1 MLVNEAKQKI
11 CPFIFNTTS
20 TALGETQGYHINC
33 ICSDCM
39 AWVYTKETEK
49 TESKRY
55 IKALCKCGKSEDMEH
70 ICWECGDVASEHRGG
85 FEKTYTYGDDTK
97 QLPEDEKEGYCKRLD
112 K

>member
-1 MLVNEAKQKI
+1 MKVSEAKQKI
-11 CPFIFNTTS
+11 CPFMN
-20 TALGETQGYHINC
+20 GYEVVGNIAVSKPKYC

-55 IKALCKCGKSEDMEH
+55 IKALCKCGKSEDTEH

-85 FEKTYTYGDDTK
+85 FERTYSYGDGTN
-97 QLPEDEKEGYCKRLD
+97 QLEEDEKEGYCKRLN

>member
-1 MLVNEAKQKI
+1 MLVSEAKQKI

-39 AWVYTKETEK
+39 AW
-49 TESKRY
+49 
-55 IKALCKCGKSEDMEH
+55 IKQDNKNVHLFTLEELNSNE
-70 ICWECGDVASEHRGG
+70 ECG
-85 FEKTYTYGDDTK
+85 
-97 QLPEDEKEGYCKRLD
+97 YCQRLN